1 MAKTDEPRERDY
13 QIAKVLRTLDKGS
26 LSRPAAEA
34 AAKLLGVHWTSIYR
48 LRRRFLEDPVA
59 AAVQPR
65 PPGPTTGFRHV
76 SPSTDRVIHTVLSQW
91 LPRQRRLAHPM
102 RDVTMEVRRSC
113 KRAGIEPVSRATVAR
128 RWEALRAQ
136 QALALAN
143 EPGAAIPP
151 GHLIATRPLELVQID
166 HTQADVFVVD
176 EATRRAVGR
185 PWVSVAIDVASR
197 AVVGIYMAMERP
209 NAAAVALLLTR
220 VALPKAPWL
229 ASLDL
234 PDVDWP
240 MRGLPRTL
248 HLDNAAEF
256 KSRALR
262 SGCREYG
269 IELTYRPVG
278 RPQFGGHVERMNR
291 TLMDRLR
298 GLPGATVSIE
308 ARRNKR
314 VRPPEQTAQLTL
326 REFEQWL
333 VLEIAHR
340 YHHGEHRGLMGATP
354 ASAWQALVAAH
365 PVQTLPQDP
374 SKQLRFLIQFL
385 PMATRTIQN
394 DGLTIF
400 YLRYW
405 HPIFTAWREMRR
417 RVIVRYHPED
427 LSRVFVSADGKTY
440 VEARLADLRR
450 PKISLWEQRLARK
463 ALRASGNPD
472 VSEALIFKTIERQR
486 QIVSG
491 AASQTRQVK
500 SAALAPRRWQL
511 KDTPWPAPARSRV
524 DAKVEVDY
532 SKEPEE
538 SDVEIW

>member
-1 MAKTDEPRERDY
+1 MTKKSEPRERDY
-13 QIAKVLRTLDKGS
+13 QIAKVLRTLDSGP
-26 LSRPAAEA
+26 LRRPTAEA

-48 LRRRFLEDPVA
+48 LRRRFLQDPVA

-65 PPGPTTGFRHV
+65 KPGPTAGYRSV
-76 SPSTDRVIHTVLSQW
+76 SPSVERVIDAVLRQW

-102 RDVTMEVRRSC
+102 RDVTMEVRRNC
-113 KRAGIEPVSRATVAR
+113 KRAGIELVSRATVAR
-128 RWEALRAQ
+128 RWEDLRAR
-136 QALALAN
+136 QALASAK

-151 GHLIATRPLELVQID
+151 GHLIATKPLELVQID

-197 AVVGIYMAMERP
+197 AIVGIYLAMERP

-240 MRGLPRTL
+240 MSGLPRTL

-308 ARRNKR
+308 ARRNKK

-354 ASAWQALVAAH
+354 ASAWLALVAAH
-365 PVQTLPQDP
+365 PVQTLPQDL

-385 PMATRTIQN
+385 PLATRTIQN

-417 RVIVRYHPED
+417 RVTVRYHPED

-440 VEARLADLRR
+440 IEATYADLRR

-500 SAALAPRRWQL
+500 SVALAPRRPQL
-511 KDTPWPAPARSRV
+511 KDTPWPAPVRTGLNTNV
-524 DAKVEVDY
+524 GVDY